1 MPDRFVNFMRAEWLA
16 NSGFCD
22 VKKVSAINPD
32 GSSGFVKVSRYI
44 SKYIAKPKD
53 ICPWIAQRLVEAPRR
68 LSSRN
73 FGTHKDYIDQIKSYY
88 RCEKMNL
95 PSPDARLDRIIERT
109 KTLTLDGV
117 KFPFP
122 RRVKEK
128 LFYIKKKEE
137 DGTYRLEK
145 SALQDLV
152 VARQR
157 VRVVEDFNGQLRAH
171 PLYVADEVHHL
182 ASLAVGDRESALLA
196 GREDRAQK
204 NLMRKL
210 SEDIF

>member
-1 MPDRFVNFMRAEWLA
+1 MRAEWLA
-16 NSGFCD
+16 CCGFCD
-22 VKKVSAINPD
+22 VKKVSAINSD

-53 ICPWIAQRLVEAPRR
+53 VCPWIAQKLVEPPRR

-73 FGTHKDYIDQIKSYY
+73 FGTHKDFIDQIKSYY

-95 PSPDARLDRIIERT
+95 PSPDARFDRIIERT
-109 KTLTLDGV
+109 KNLTLDGV

-122 RRVKEK
+122 RRIKEK

-145 SALQDLV
+145 SALQNLV

-157 VRVVEDFNGQLRAH
+157 VRDVESCDGQ
-171 PLYVADEVHHL
+171 
-182 ASLAVGDRESALLA
+182 
-196 GREDRAQK
+196 
-204 NLMRKL
+204 
-210 SEDIF
+210 